1 MLLLFRFCSARV
13 KLCRHSIIASA
24 RCFDALRLLNMTEN
38 FNVSAV
44 NRLIRPFSVFLFN
57 HNAYPVIPS
66 VVEESRGNGLVMFWI
81 RFREMFRQ
89 AQHDRKQIL
98 RDEKQLLPL
107 FSVGATIGRPLS
119 VIKNKT
125 FFSRLVIRTKH
136 YAHHT
141 RTVIPVRNVLTRCH
155 SERSRGISW
164 KRTRRLIYRP
174 SSQRKV
180 KRRANRPIR
189 RLSACK
195 SAGRPP

>member
-1 MLLLFRFCSARV
+1 M
-13 KLCRHSIIASA
+13 
-24 RCFDALRLLNMTEN
+24 
-38 FNVSAV
+38 
-44 NRLIRPFSVFLFN
+44 PYFLFP
-57 HNAYPVIPS
+57 ADPYPVIPS

-155 SERSRGISW
+155 SEHFILLSF
-164 KRTRRLIYRP
+164 
-174 SSQRKV
+174 
-180 KRRANRPIR
+180 RAKPRN
-189 RLSACK
+189 LVETNA
-195 SAGRPP
+195 AAWL

>member
-1 MLLLFRFCSARV
+1 MSTRRREDCCLFFSQKLFNKDNINYKTSILYRQTLILRV
-13 KLCRHSIIASA
+13 RH
-24 RCFDALRLLNMTEN
+24 FPRLLGK
-38 FNVSAV
+38 A
-44 NRLIRPFSVFLFN
+44 RPYYLIVPLLN
-57 HNAYPVIPS
+57 H
-66 VVEESRGNGLVMFWI
+66 
-81 RFREMFRQ
+81 RFREMFRRASL

-155 SERSRGISW
+155 SEHFILLSF
-164 KRTRRLIYRP
+164 
-174 SSQRKV
+174 
-180 KRRANRPIR
+180 RAKPRN
-189 RLSACK
+189 LVETNA
-195 SAGRPP
+195 AAWL